1 MDGWMDGRVDGWI
14 DGWVGGWM
22 DGLMDGWKD
31 GRTDRFEFYQKL
43 RKNLSWFIGVE
54 KRKHGLCLNR
64 F

>member
-1 MDGWMDGRVDGWI
+1 
-14 DGWVGGWM
+14 M
-22 DGLMDGWKD
+22 DGLMDGWKDGRTD